1 MADTLISETSFT
13 PTAIGL
19 AEAQTDGTGFTRRA
33 HGKGWTYQDE
43 QGATLQGKARERCE
57 KLAIPPAWKDVWI
70 APSQDAHI
78 QAFGTDE
85 AGRRQYIYHPL
96 WTDARADLKFDQL
109 EAFGQRLPRL
119 RNCVRRI
126 LAGSQDREVL
136 ALAGIVSLL
145 DLGGL
150 RIGSQRYLTTS
161 GAVGATTLSP
171 DHIHIAKDRL
181 ELDFPAK
188 GGTQRHVEIEDEDLI
203 AAVEHCQRT
212 NAEFVF
218 AHGDHPLSAGRV
230 NDFLEDCC
238 GARFTA
244 KTFRTWKGSV
254 AATSALKS
262 ADRPTIKL
270 LSEAAAEALGNT
282 PTIARNSYIH
292 PNIIDAASEGI
303 DSLELAG
310 PTRLRA
316 DERRCFYLIT
326 HR

>member
-1 MADTLISETSFT
+1 MADTLSSEITLT

-19 AEAQTDGTGFTRRA
+19 AEAQTDRSGFTRRRC
-33 HGKGWTYQDE
+33 GRGWTYLDE
-43 QGATLQGKARERCE
+43 KGVTLRAEIRRRCE
-57 KLAIPPAWKDVWI
+57 KLAIPPAWQDVWI
-70 APSQDAHI
+70 APSASAHI
-78 QAFGTDE
+78 QAYGTDE

-109 EAFGQRLPRL
+109 EEFGLRLPRI
-119 RNCVRRI
+119 RKCVRRI
-126 LAGSQDREVL
+126 LHGSQDEEAL

-150 RIGSQRYLTTS
+150 RIGSERYQTS
-161 GAVGATTLSP
+161 SGTVGATTLSAQ
-171 DHIHIAKDRL
+171 HIRIDSDKL

-188 GGTQRHVEIEDEDLI
+188 GGTQRHVELEDEDLI
-203 AAVEHCQRT
+203 AAVKQCQKSD
-212 NAEFVF
+212 AEYVF
-218 AHGDHPLSAGRV
+218 ARNGRPVSAGRV

-254 AATSALKS
+254 AATSALKKTS
-262 ADRPTIKL
+262 KPTIKVV
-270 LSEAAAEALGNT
+270 SEAASDALGNT
-282 PTIARNSYIH
+282 PAIARKSYIH
-292 PNIIDAASEGI
+292 PRIIDAASDG
-303 DSLELAG
+303 LESILMAG

-326 HR
+326 R